1 MKIKM
6 WVKVRFSKGLL
17 QIGWWRWDPI
27 GQSLR
32 FLYPPPASFPQKSQ
46 HNDSYLSEWVSSG
59 IIDVI
64 INSLINCKIILMYTF
79 FITKIIFK

>member
-46 HNDSYLSEWVSSG
+46 HNDSYLSGWVSSG

-64 INSLINCKIILMYTF
+64 FNSLINSKIILMYTVLLL
-79 FITKIIFK
+79 K